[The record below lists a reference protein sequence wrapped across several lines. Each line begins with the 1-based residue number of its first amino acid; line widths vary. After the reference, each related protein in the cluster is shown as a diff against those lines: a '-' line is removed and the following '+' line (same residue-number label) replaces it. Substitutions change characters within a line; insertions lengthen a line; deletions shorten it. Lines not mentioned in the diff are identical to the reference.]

1 MKYAVITGVSKG
13 LGESVAKLFIE
24 SGIAVI
30 GISRSKNSKLPQL
43 AEENHTTYTHYSC
56 DISDTAALEETYYD
70 MEKEIFSEEPSAVYL
85 VNNAGVVEPVDQA
98 ANIDYKDLLRHVHVN
113 TAAPMVLTNLF
124 LKKATAEGVQLVGA
138 NVTSGAANRPT
149 YGWSA
154 YCSTKASIDMY
165 TQTVALEQEELNT
178 GNKII
183 AFSPGIMDTEMQ
195 NKLRSSTKEQFASV
209 DTFKKY
215 KENEMLSDPDSVGS
229 VLVDILTDEGIKS
242 GNIYDVKDYL

>member
-1 MKYAVITGVSKG
+1 MKYAIITGVSKG

-30 GISRSKNSKLPQL
+30 GISRSKNNKLPQL
-43 AEENHTTYTHYSC
+43 AEENQTTYTHYSC
-56 DISDTAALEETYYD
+56 DISDTVALEETFCD
-70 MEKEIFSEEPSAVYL
+70 MEKEIFAEEPSAVYL

-98 ANIDYKDLLRHVHVN
+98 ANIDYEDLLRHVHVN
-113 TAAPMVLTNLF
+113 TVAPMVLTNMF
-124 LKKATAEGVQLVGA
+124 LKKATDEGIQMVCA

-165 TQTVALEQEELNT
+165 TQTVALEQEALNT

-215 KENEMLSDPDSVGS
+215 KENDKLSDPDSVGS

-242 GNIYDVKDYL
+242 GEIYDVKDYL